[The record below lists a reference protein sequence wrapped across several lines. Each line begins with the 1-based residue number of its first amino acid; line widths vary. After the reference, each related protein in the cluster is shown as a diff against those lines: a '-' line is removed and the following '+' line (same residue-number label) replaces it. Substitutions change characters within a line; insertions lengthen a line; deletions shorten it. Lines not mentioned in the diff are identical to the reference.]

1 MIETLRLENVVIFI
15 QARKDLRF
23 NTRAL
28 NCKELENIIFDILLR
43 KSKPITIGVF
53 YRAPNQSNF
62 MELAVKS
69 FSLLN
74 LKDS

>member
-1 MIETLRLENVVIFI
+1 MIETLRLENVIFI

-43 KSKPITIGVF
+43 KLKPITIGVF
-53 YRAPNQSNF
+53 YRA
-62 MELAVKS
+62 
-69 FSLLN
+69 
-74 LKDS
+74 LKPI